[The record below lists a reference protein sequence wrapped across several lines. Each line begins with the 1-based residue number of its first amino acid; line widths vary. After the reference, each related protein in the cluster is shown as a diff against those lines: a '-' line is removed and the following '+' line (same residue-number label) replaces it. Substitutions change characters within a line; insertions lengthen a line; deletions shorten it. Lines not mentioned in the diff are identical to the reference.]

1 MAKKAGKKKTAA
13 GRAMKKAAP
22 KPSKIS
28 ASSKTRSQGEVYRTL
43 AEHAAIQRSQV
54 ATMFQAMG
62 AMIKAD
68 LSKGGS
74 GVFKIPGL
82 LRITVKRK
90 PATPARQGINPFTKE
105 PITIKAKPARNVV
118 RARPLAAL
126 KAMV

>member
-1 MAKKAGKKKTAA
+1 MAKKAGK
-13 GRAMKKAAP
+13 GKAARRAAK
-22 KPSKIS
+22 KPAAKPAKIS
-28 ASSKTRSQGEVYRTL
+28 AASKTRSQGEVFRTL

-54 ATMFQAMG
+54 AAMFQAMG

-68 LSKGGS
+68 LSKSGS

-82 LRITVKRK
+82 LRITVRRK

-105 PITIKAKPARNVV
+105 PTTFKAKPARNVI

>member
-1 MAKKAGKKKTAA
+1 MAKKAMKKKTAA
-13 GRAMKKAAP
+13 RRATSNGAA
-22 KPSKIS
+22 KPSKIT
-28 ASSKTRSQGEVYRTL
+28 AASKTRSQGEVFRTL
-43 AEHAAIQRSQV
+43 AEHAAVQRSQV
-54 ATMFQAMG
+54 ATMFQTMG

-126 KAMV
+126 KSMV

>member
-1 MAKKAGKKKTAA
+1 MAKKAVKRKKAA
-13 GRAMKKAAP
+13 GRATKKAAP
-22 KPSKIS
+22 KPSKIT
-28 ASSKTRSQGEVYRTL
+28 AASKTRSQGEVFRTL
-43 AEHAAIQRSQV
+43 ADHAAIHRSQV
-54 ATMFQAMG
+54 ASVFQTLG

-68 LSKGGS
+68 LSKAGS

-90 PATPARQGINPFTKE
+90 PATPTRQGINPFTKE
-105 PITIKAKPARNVV
+105 PTVFKAKPARNVI